1 MLTAGEGAVCSRAQS
16 ACPEAAE
23 FWVCVWFSLY
33 TAVCLLRVWCDLP
46 GGLGYRGRGPK
57 QTQSKEISPSVL
69 EPLCCSASCSI
80 WPGQKS
86 GYHILPTTV
95 RGKRERI
102 WGCHSSLPVLAQGL
116 QEGYWCVGM
125 LGSCAPEV
133 LECCIHIEDFLV
145 VFMLSST
152 SRAAM
157 AYSASSS
164 SVGEWLV

>member
-1 MLTAGEGAVCSRAQS
+1 M
-16 ACPEAAE
+16 
-23 FWVCVWFSLY
+23 
-33 TAVCLLRVWCDLP
+33 
-46 GGLGYRGRGPK
+46 GRGPK
-57 QTQSKEISPSVL
+57 QTQSEEISPLVL

-80 WPGQKS
+80 WPGQEKS
-86 GYHILPTTV
+86 GYHILSTV
-95 RGKRERI
+95 GGGKRERI

-125 LGSCAPEV
+125 LDSCVPEV

-145 VFMLSST
+145 VCMPSST